1 MRVTRPNYLFLW
13 LGAVLLSAAPSLL
26 CAQKRTGQKVV
37 QKRAPTAAASRAHT
51 AAKPTASARKK
62 KVAGRSSKTRRRE
75 RAQQAPTADRISEI
89 QEALARE
96 GAYQGEPTG
105 QWDAATVEAMKRF
118 EAAHGLNVDGK
129 IDALSLQKLGL
140 GSEVAGRA
148 APRPPVMPPASSSP
162 NSK

>member
-1 MRVTRPNYLFLW
+1 MRVTRPIHLFLW
-13 LGAVLLSAAPSLL
+13 LGVVLLSAAPSLL
-26 CAQKRTGQKVV
+26 CAQKNTGHKVV
-37 QKRAPTAAASRAHT
+37 QKRAPTAATLHART
-51 AAKPTASARKK
+51 AAKPTASARRK

-75 RAQQAPTADRISEI
+75 RAQKAPTADRISEI

-140 GSEVAGRA
+140 GSKIAGSA
-148 APRPPVMPPASSSP
+148 APRPPSLPSASSSP